1 LRSPAPAFS
10 GVPKKV
16 QPVLRLGHGEHVR
29 EPGVAVKEIVHLVAL
44 EGIDFYLLAHVYYEQ
59 AAPGGELLLEA
70 PKRREQEVFL
80 ETQFPRRPL
89 LGYS

>member
-1 LRSPAPAFS
+1 MRSPAPAFS

-44 EGIDFYLLAHVYYEQ
+44 EGIDFYPLAHVYDEQ

-70 PKRREQEVFL
+70 PKRREQEI
-80 ETQFPRRPL
+80 
-89 LGYS
+89 LGKPSFQEDLF

>member
-44 EGIDFYLLAHVYYEQ
+44 EGIDFYLLAHVYDEQ

-70 PKRREQEVFL
+70 PKRREQKV
-80 ETQFPRRPL
+80 
-89 LGYS
+89 LGKPSFQEDLF